1 MIKKGTS
8 NHRRRR
14 LEKKRREEAI
24 ALWQT
29 KMAQLE
35 MERKM
40 QAARADTTIK
50 IEQER
55 LKRLE
60 EEKLNSDSL
69 FILNSLGTAALL
81 LITAFNW

>member
-1 MIKKGTS
+1 MIKKGTR

-14 LEKKRREEAI
+14 LEKKKREEVI

-29 KMAQLE
+29 QMALWE
-35 MERKM
+35 AERKK
-40 QAARADTTIK
+40 QAVKANAKIK
-50 IEQER
+50 MEQER

-60 EEKLNSDSL
+60 EEKLSSNSL
-69 FILNSLGTAALL
+69 FILNSLGIVVLL